1 MQLHYGREA
10 NVTPTYTSKNDTNP
24 STTVESSGP
33 EPKHTIIYK
42 TEAYHLPESSP
53 RPFDSDPVGYGLVCF
68 VETVQYSWRSYY
80 SMAVKAF
87 PPNPSEVRSLQTS
100 S

>member
-10 NVTPTYTSKNDTNP
+10 NNDTNP

-53 RPFDSDPVGYGLVCF
+53 RPFDSVSSLVRF
-68 VETVQYSWRSYY
+68 VETVQYSWRSCY